1 MIMRPP
7 SPLPSLRISVYL
19 GISVCAQRG
28 GGGGGGGE
36 AVTLQACDSLAS
48 SEPKQTNESKT
59 NGAGQVLWSALAG
72 YSDMVAL
79 EGDASTAALLIME
92 CGNQSFAD
100 QISVARIPHGWVVA

>member
-1 MIMRPP
+1 
-7 SPLPSLRISVYL
+7 
-19 GISVCAQRG
+19 
-28 GGGGGGGE
+28 
-36 AVTLQACDSLAS
+36 
-48 SEPKQTNESKT
+48 
-59 NGAGQVLWSALAG
+59 VLWSALAG